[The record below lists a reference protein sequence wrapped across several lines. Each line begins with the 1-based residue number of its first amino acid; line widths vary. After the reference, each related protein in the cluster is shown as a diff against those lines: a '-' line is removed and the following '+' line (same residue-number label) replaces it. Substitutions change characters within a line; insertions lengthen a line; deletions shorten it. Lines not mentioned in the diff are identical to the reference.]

1 MKVSILTPTFN
12 SAAVLDTNL
21 RSVALQDYP
30 DIEQIII
37 DNNSSDDT
45 LDLANGAKHHVRVL
59 NGPDSGIYDA
69 LNKGLAAAT
78 GDIIGILHS
87 DDFFTKPD
95 VISAIVAAL
104 QSDEL
109 DAVFGDVV
117 MVDRKNINR
126 ITRYWK
132 SSDFSKAKFIRGWMP
147 PHPSLYIRRTFY
159 QKHGGYDSSF
169 RISGD
174 YALMVRYFI
183 LHGMHTKRL
192 DRVLVTMRRGGS
204 SDGGLRQRLKMWRE
218 DARAWREAGFKIKW
232 YTLPLKVLRKAG
244 QFFVNQ

>member
-12 SAAVLDTNL
+12 SAAVLTTNL

-30 DIEQIII
+30 DIEHIII

-45 LDLANGAKHHVRVL
+45 LVLVNGAKHHVQVL

-69 LNKGLAAAT
+69 LNKGLASAT

-87 DDFFTKPD
+87 DDFFPMPD
-95 VISAIVAAL
+95 VISSIVAAM

-132 SSDFSKAKFIRGWMP
+132 SSDFSKAKFIRGWMA
-147 PHPSLYIRRTFY
+147 PHPSLYIRRSFY
-159 QKHGGYDSSF
+159 QKHGGYNSSF

-174 YALMVRYFI
+174 YALMVRYFM
-183 LHGMHTKRL
+183 LHGMRTKRL

-204 SDGGLRQRLKMWRE
+204 SDGGLTQRMKMLRE
-218 DARAWREAGFKIKW
+218 DARAWREAGLKLMW